1 MPQLDPNTF
10 TPQLFWFVITFV
22 LLYLAMWRIII
33 PSIGE
38 ILQNRQIRIDN
49 DLQKAEQLKKEAEIV
64 RETYEKLVS
73 DGRQAAQDTIRSAAE
88 KMRLEVAEKHEA
100 LTEKLMGQAEKA
112 EDHINSVKKK
122 ALDEIQLIAVEI
134 TQVAATR
141 LIGKTISESLA
152 IELSTTLTIEQV
164 IILFFLHMSKAAY
177 VSAVSPDCDTKT
189 YKQSVL
195 NLSFR
200 YLNSEAISTD
210 TSSDVYSSNQYFA
223 NKQE

>member
-64 RETYEKLVS
+64 RETYEKLIS
-73 DGRQAAQDTIRSAAE
+73 DGRQAAQDTVRSATE
-88 KMRLEVAEKHEA
+88 KMQLEVAEKHEA
-100 LTEKLMGQAEKA
+100 LTEKLMSQAEKA
-112 EDHINSVKKK
+112 EDQINSVKNK

-141 LIGKTISESLA
+141 LIDKTISEVEA
-152 IELSTTLTIEQV
+152 
-164 IILFFLHMSKAAY
+164 K
-177 VSAVSPDCDTKT
+177 SAVS
-189 YKQSVL
+189 SVIEE
-195 NLSFR
+195 R
-200 YLNSEAISTD
+200 KNS
-210 TSSDVYSSNQYFA
+210 
-223 NKQE
+223 

>member
-64 RETYEKLVS
+64 RETYEKLIS
-73 DGRQAAQDTIRSAAE
+73 DGRQAAQDTVRSATE

-112 EDHINSVKKK
+112 EDQINSVKNK
-122 ALDEIQLIAVEI
+122 ALDDIQLIAVEI

-141 LIGKTISESLA
+141 LIGKTI
-152 IELSTTLTIEQV
+152 
-164 IILFFLHMSKAAY
+164 
-177 VSAVSPDCDTKT
+177 
-189 YKQSVL
+189 
-195 NLSFR
+195 
-200 YLNSEAISTD
+200 
-210 TSSDVYSSNQYFA
+210 
-223 NKQE
+223 

>member
-73 DGRQAAQDTIRSAAE
+73 DGRQTAQDTIRSAAE

-141 LIGKTISESLA
+141 LIGKTISEVEA
-152 IELSTTLTIEQV
+152 KT
-164 IILFFLHMSKAAY
+164 
-177 VSAVSPDCDTKT
+177 AVS
-189 YKQSVL
+189 SVIEEGK
-195 NLSFR
+195 
-200 YLNSEAISTD
+200 NS
-210 TSSDVYSSNQYFA
+210 
-223 NKQE
+223 

>member
-1 MPQLDPNTF
+1 MPQLDPSTF

-73 DGRQAAQDTIRSAAE
+73 DGRQAAQDTIRSATE

-100 LTEKLMGQAEKA
+100 LTEKLLSQAEKA
-112 EDHINSVKKK
+112 EEHINSAKNK

-141 LIGKTISESLA
+141 LIGKPISEVEA
-152 IELSTTLTIEQV
+152 KT
-164 IILFFLHMSKAAY
+164 
-177 VSAVSPDCDTKT
+177 AVS
-189 YKQSVL
+189 SVL
-195 NLSFR
+195 ENGK
-200 YLNSEAISTD
+200 IS
-210 TSSDVYSSNQYFA
+210 
-223 NKQE
+223 